1 MGPQMEP
8 KEHFDRVPKTD
19 MVNMRFKYPP
29 GYPPGGGG
37 DIQMSC
43 LGGPKAKEGSQM
55 QISKEQT

>member
-1 MGPQMEP
+1 MWPQMEP

-29 GYPPGGGG
+29 PGTPPG

-43 LGGPKAKEGSQM
+43 LGGPQAKEGCQM
-55 QISKEQT
+55 QINKERT